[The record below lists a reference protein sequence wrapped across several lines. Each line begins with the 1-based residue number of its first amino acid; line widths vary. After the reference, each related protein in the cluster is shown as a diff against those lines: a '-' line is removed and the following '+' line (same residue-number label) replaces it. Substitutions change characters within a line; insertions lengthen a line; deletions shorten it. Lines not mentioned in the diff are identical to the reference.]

1 MNVLDR
7 YKKQKNDYKVEQRRL
22 KKSHITTAIKCTAL
36 AFAIVL
42 HRRLGVGK
50 IRFSDIFK
58 DVFDLMDGYIDSY
71 GGECIETAL
80 IVKARDEVGVE
91 IEMG

>member
-1 MNVLDR
+1 MNALDR
-7 YKKQKNDYKVEQRRL
+7 YKKQKHDYKVEQRQL

-42 HRRLGVGK
+42 HRKRKIGK
-50 IRFSDIFK
+50 VCFADIFK
-58 DVFDLMDGYIDSY
+58 DVVDLMDGYIDSY

-80 IVKARDEVGVE
+80 TVKARDEVGVE
-91 IEMG
+91 IELG

>member
-1 MNVLDR
+1 MKALDR
-7 YKKQKNDYKVEQRRL
+7 FKTQRHDYKIEQKQL

-42 HRRLGVGK
+42 HRRRKIGK
-50 IRFSDIFK
+50 VCFADIFK

-91 IEMG
+91 IEM